1 MRISRRIFI
10 KSTSLAAAAPAF
22 ASLFAVS
29 RVRASPSTS
38 PQNNLVFKIAGWS
51 ARDFVSTDGSPPAE
65 EVWISVSRSW
75 RTAWR

>member
-10 KSTSLAAAAPAF
+10 KSTSLAAAAPAL

-29 RVRASPSTS
+29 RVRASPTTS
-38 PQNNLVFKIAGWS
+38 PQHDLVFKIDGWS
-51 ARDFVSTDGSPPAE
+51 ARDFVSTDDSPPAE
-65 EVWISVSRSW
+65 ELWISVNHSW